1 MLKGKHREIR
11 GVGATAYARVGMDSF
26 KKQLVAILA
35 NVFIIDKS
43 VSPFT
48 ITLNP
53 KLNEEL
59 LDNLI
64 AKTREIIINMYIT
77 CETDFSSVLKLF
89 NEELIDKSRP
99 QDDVDA
105 MKRVHVKSDNEA
117 NLVLKISEPISIAQP
132 LREKITN
139 LGENMVDTEKGLKD
153 ALDVNIAKPLGELQD
168 KTLAGVKALPIQIEE
183 LAKNKVIQTQEQLGN
198 VANVAKE
205 HAGNLV
211 TGVQNRLEQLF
222 SKAKVGGKKSKR
234 HMRPLKNRK
243 TKSKNK

>member
-1 MLKGKHREIR
+1 MRAGALSRKYIDRRIR
-11 GVGATAYARVGMDSF
+11 GSEAPS
-26 KKQLVAILA
+26 
-35 NVFIIDKS
+35 IIALSRK
-43 VSPFT
+43 
-48 ITLNP
+48 
-53 KLNEEL
+53 
-59 LDNLI
+59 
-64 AKTREIIINMYIT
+64 
-77 CETDFSSVLKLF
+77 DFG
-89 NEELIDKSRP
+89 IP
-99 QDDVDA
+99 
-105 MKRVHVKSDNEA
+105 MKYCRR
-117 NLVLKISEPISIAQP
+117 L
-132 LREKITN
+132 
-139 LGENMVDTEKGLKD
+139 
-153 ALDVNIAKPLGELQD
+153 NIAKPLGELQD